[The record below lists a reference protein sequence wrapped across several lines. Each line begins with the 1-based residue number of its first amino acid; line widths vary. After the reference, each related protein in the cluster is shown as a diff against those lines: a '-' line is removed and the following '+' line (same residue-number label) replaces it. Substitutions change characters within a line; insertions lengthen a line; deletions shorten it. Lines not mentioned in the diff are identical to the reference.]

1 TLHTNDAPSAL
12 TRLLDLGVPS
22 YLLNATLLGVMAQ
35 RLVRTLCPHCK
46 SARAPDIGDEQAW
59 QELVAPWKS
68 AAPPRI
74 FQPVGC
80 LECRMTGYTGRIGI
94 YEILALDAELRRL
107 LGATHDLAALRK
119 QALQGG
125 MRPLRLS
132 GALKV
137 AQGITTMAEVM
148 QVAPP
153 AAGPEGR

>member
-1 TLHTNDAPSAL
+1 
-12 TRLLDLGVPS
+12 
-22 YLLNATLLGVMAQ
+22 
-35 RLVRTLCPHCK
+35 
-46 SARAPDIGDEQAW
+46 
-59 QELVAPWKS
+59 
-68 AAPPRI
+68 
-74 FQPVGC
+74 
-80 LECRMTGYTGRIGI
+80 MTGYIGRIGI
-94 YEILALDAELRRL
+94 YEILALNVELRRL
-107 LGATHDLAALRK
+107 LGATPDLAVLRK